1 MKREITPL
9 RFTYCLLLTAYCL
22 LVASCGATRKL
33 NDKEFLLVKNKIEV
47 DSGNVN
53 KTDLAKYIRQKPN
66 RKILGFV
73 RFHLWVYNLVDL
85 KKVEARRK
93 ELKEKRELKNEKR
106 IAKNKE
112 PKDPRRSFGE
122 WMLSIGEAPVV
133 LDSTLTLSTR
143 KQFEVYL
150 KNKGYFNVEISD
162 STEYKRKKARVTY
175 YIKPH
180 LPYTVRDFVYS
191 IYNPE
196 LDSMIAGTDTINTLL
211 KRGMNYDVEVFQQE
225 RERIAKEL
233 KNRGYYFFTSENIIF
248 QADTTLGNRETEI
261 TVLLRSNSEK
271 DFGRPDTTISP
282 KEFRPYKIGK
292 VFINSE
298 YYPKNISAVPYD
310 TLVFNRYSLAYRD
323 KWTIDPKILTNSVF
337 FKSGEKYIAKDLE
350 NTYRQLSSLK
360 VYKFINVQFE
370 ETVND
375 KLDCYVQLTP
385 AARQSFS
392 VEAQGTNTGGFPGLF
407 ADVIY
412 QNKNIFRGAETFEFR
427 IKGGLESQVVF
438 DGSEDKKTPIFNT
451 LQIGPEAS
459 LTIPRFLFPFANRI
473 KVSRY
478 FRPQTKIRFAYDYQK
493 RPDFTRTIF
502 RTTFGYDWRAS
513 KRTRWTYNPIEVN
526 FVNLPPEKQSAAFK
540 ERING
545 INDQL
550 LRNTFISHITWSGV
564 LTYLYTNQ
572 DIEKKKS
579 FWYVRLTGESSG
591 LLPYGISSLANSV
604 GTAKKDAN
612 GSYVVFNTPYAQYVK
627 FDFDVRRYFA
637 INKRSTFVL
646 RFASGRGTPYGNLQV
661 LPFEASFFGGGANG
675 IRAWRARRLGPGSY
689 PSELQTSIDQFGD
702 MRLEMNAEYRFDIY
716 KYLKM
721 AVFADAGNIWLIK
734 KDVNRPGAEM
744 DIKRFYKE
752 IALGAGVG
760 ARLDFNFFII
770 RLDGA
775 YPIYDPG
782 KPEADNQRW
791 IGVSEPLMLKKVIF
805 NLGIGYPF

>member
-1 MKREITPL
+1 MKNKTLL
-9 RFTYCLLLTAYCL
+9 RFTYCVLLTAYCL

-33 NDKEFLLVKNKIEV
+33 SSKEFLLVKNKIEV
-47 DSGNVN
+47 DSGKVN
-53 KTDLAKYIRQKPN
+53 KEELSKYIRQKPN

-85 KKVEARRK
+85 NKVEARKK
-93 ELKEKRELKNEKR
+93 ELKEKREVKNQKR
-106 IAKNKE
+106 VAKNKE
-112 PKDPRRSFGE
+112 PKAPRRSFGE

-143 KQFEVYL
+143 KQFEIYL
-150 KNKGYFNVEISD
+150 KNKGFFNAEVSD
-162 STEYKRKKARVTY
+162 SVEYKRKKVRVTY

-180 LPYTVRDFVYS
+180 IPYTVKNFVYAV
-191 IYNPE
+191 YNPE
-196 LDSMIAGTDTINTLL
+196 LDSIISGSDKPNSLL
-211 KRGMNYDVEVFQQE
+211 KAGMNYDVDILQKE

-233 KNRGYYFFTSENIIF
+233 KNRDYYYFSTENVVF
-248 QADTTLGNRETEI
+248 QADTTLGNREVEVT
-261 TVLLRSNSEK
+261 LLIRSNMEK
-271 DFGRPDTTISP
+271 DFGRPDTTNSP
-282 KEFRPYKIGK
+282 KEFRPYRIGR
-292 VFINSE
+292 VIINSE
-298 YYPKNISAVPYD
+298 YYPKNSSAVPYD
-310 TLVFNRYSLAYRD
+310 TLVYNKNLLAYRN

-337 FKSGEKYIAKDLE
+337 FKAGELYIARDLE
-350 NTYRQLSSLK
+350 NSYRQLSSLK
-360 VYKFINVQFE
+360 IYKFINIQFE
-370 ETVND
+370 EQEND
-375 KLDCYVQLTP
+375 KLDCIIQLTP
-385 AARQSFS
+385 APRQSFS

-438 DGSEDKKTPIFNT
+438 DDSEDNKTPIFNT

-459 LTIPRFLFPFANRI
+459 LTIPRFLFPFAKKI

-502 RTTFGYDWRAS
+502 RTTYGYDWRAS
-513 KRTRWTYNPIEVN
+513 NRTRWTYNPIEVN

-540 ERING
+540 ERISG

-550 LRNTFISHITWSGV
+550 LKNTFISHITWSGV

-572 DIEKKKS
+572 DVDKKTN

-591 LLPYGISSLANSV
+591 LLPYGISSISNAV
-604 GTAKKDAN
+604 GGAEKNEN
-612 GSYVVFNTPYAQYVK
+612 GSYLVFNTPYAQYVK
-627 FDFDVRRYFA
+627 FDFDIRRYFA

-646 RFASGRGTPYGNLQV
+646 RFAAGRGMPYGNLSV
-661 LPFEASFFGGGANG
+661 LPYEASFFGGGANG

-689 PSELQTSIDQFGD
+689 PNTLQSSIDQFGD

-716 KYLKM
+716 KYFKM
-721 AVFADAGNIWLIK
+721 AVFADAGNIWLVH
-734 KDVNRPGAEM
+734 KDANRPGAEM
-744 DIKRFYKE
+744 EWPRLFKE

-791 IGVSEPLMLKKVIF
+791 IGVNEPLLLKKVVW

>member
-1 MKREITPL
+1 MEKI
-9 RFTYCLLLTAYCL
+9 LLLRPASCFL
-22 LVASCGATRKL
+22 LLASYFLLSSCGATRKL
-33 NDKEFLLVKNKIEV
+33 SDKEFLLVKNKIEV
-47 DSGNVN
+47 DSGKVN
-53 KTDLAKYIRQKPN
+53 KEELSKYIRQKPN

-85 KKVEARRK
+85 DKVEARKK
-93 ELKEKRELKNEKR
+93 ELKEKREAKNEKR
-106 IAKNKE
+106 VAKNKE

-133 LDSTLTLSTR
+133 LDSMLTQSTR
-143 KQFEVYL
+143 KQFEIYL
-150 KNKGYFNVEISD
+150 KNKGFFNAEITD
-162 STEYKRKKARVTY
+162 SVAYKRKKARVTY

-180 LPYTVRDFVYS
+180 KPYTVKNFVYS

-196 LDSMIAGTDTINTLL
+196 LDKLISGTDKGNSLL
-211 KRGMNYDVEVFQQE
+211 KAGMNYDVDIFQQE

-233 KNRGYYFFTSENIIF
+233 KNRGFYFFTTENIVF
-248 QADTTLGNRETEI
+248 RADTTLGNREAEI
-261 TVLLRSNSEK
+261 TLLIRSNSEK
-271 DFGRPDTTISP
+271 DFGRPDTTNSP

-292 VFINSE
+292 VLINTE
-298 YYPKNISAVPYD
+298 YYPKSSSVITYD
-310 TLVFNRYSLAYRD
+310 TLVFNKYSLAYNG
-323 KWTIDPKILTNSVF
+323 KWTIDPKILMNSVF
-337 FKSGEKYIAKDLE
+337 FKNNRPYIARDLE
-350 NTYRQLSSLK
+350 NSYRQLSSLK
-360 VYKFINVQFE
+360 IYKFINIQFQE
-370 ETVND
+370 KEND
-375 KLDCYVQLTP
+375 ILDCSIQLTP
-385 AARQSFS
+385 APRQSFS

-412 QNKNIFRGAETFEFR
+412 QNKNVFKGAETFEFR

-438 DGSEDKKTPIFNT
+438 DDSEEEKTPVFNT

-459 LTIPRFLFPFANRI
+459 LTIPRFLFPFSGKV

-478 FRPQTKIRFAYDYQK
+478 FRPQTKFRLAYDFQK

-502 RTTFGYDWRAS
+502 RTTFGYDWRESAE
-513 KRTRWTYNPIEVN
+513 KRWIANPVELN
-526 FVNLPPEKQSAAFK
+526 FVSIPPEKQSAAFK

-550 LRNTFISHITWSGV
+550 LKNTFISHITSSGV
-564 LTYLYTNQ
+564 YSYIYNNQ
-572 DIEKKKS
+572 NVNKLQN
-579 FWYVRLTGESSG
+579 FWFIRGTVEFSG
-591 LLPYGISSLANSV
+591 NVPWLVSKLSG
-604 GTAKKDAN
+604 AKQNEN
-612 GSYVVFNTPYAQYVK
+612 GSYIIFNTPFAQYLK

-646 RFASGRGTPYGNLQV
+646 RFAAGRGMPYGNLSV
-661 LPFEASFFGGGANG
+661 LPYEASFFGGGANG

-689 PSELQTSIDQFGD
+689 PNELHTTIDQFGD

-716 KYLKM
+716 KYFKM

-734 KDVNRPGAEM
+734 KDANRPGAEM
-744 DIKRFYKE
+744 EWPRLFKE
-752 IALGAGVG
+752 IALGAGIG

-775 YPIYDPG
+775 YPVYDPG

-791 IGVSEPLMLKKVIF
+791 IGVNEPLLMKKVVF